1 MSELSLSSTVVNEII
16 EVIKKHDSQASNNF
30 ITCQYLCAVI
40 GYLLSKE
47 KVSPNDFNE
56 ILNDY
61 SGFIKYVFDDLNN
74 SSAGSSESAGQNAFG
89 VWKPGDWMS
98 KILLIGFF
106 GAIGTLLRYFI
117 SSSALKN
124 IIYFDIPIAILF
136 INILGSFFFG
146 LILSSTSEGFYI
158 SRDFQLYLTTGLLA
172 AFTTFSTFSWEVVE
186 MINSKLY
193 MNALIYSFTS
203 VLLCVLF
210 CWLGYIILRT

>member
-1 MSELSLSSTVVNEII
+1 
-16 EVIKKHDSQASNNF
+16 
-30 ITCQYLCAVI
+30 
-40 GYLLSKE
+40 
-47 KVSPNDFNE
+47 
-56 ILNDY
+56 
-61 SGFIKYVFDDLNN
+61 
-74 SSAGSSESAGQNAFG
+74 
-89 VWKPGDWMS
+89 MS

-136 INILGSFFFG
+136 INILGSFLFG

-158 SRDFQLYLTTGLLA
+158 SRDFQLYLTSGLLA